1 MLPRHAFPLVLSFAA
16 AATAAIEG
24 LAVASWAGDRQPA
37 CIGPSPAEACSF
49 NGVIAMVAGTFFA
62 VETLAATLIA
72 LVLHRNG
79 KRLSAAVAVTGLV
92 LALGVEHWWLLAH
105 P

>member
-1 MLPRHAFPLVLSFAA
+1 MLARLALPLVISLTA

-24 LAVASWAGDRQPA
+24 VAVTSWAGDRQPT
-37 CIGPSPAEACSF
+37 CSGPTPGEACSL

-62 VETLAATLIA
+62 VETLAATLTA

-79 KRLSAAVAVTGLV
+79 KRLGAAVTIAGL
-92 LALGVEHWWLLAH
+92 LFALGVEHWWLLA
-105 P
+105 